1 MAQINVRR
9 VTVKRKDN
17 KPQKKLTMRRVV
29 INNQVQ
35 RLKQDASAKRR

>member
-1 MAQINVRR
+1 MAQINIRR